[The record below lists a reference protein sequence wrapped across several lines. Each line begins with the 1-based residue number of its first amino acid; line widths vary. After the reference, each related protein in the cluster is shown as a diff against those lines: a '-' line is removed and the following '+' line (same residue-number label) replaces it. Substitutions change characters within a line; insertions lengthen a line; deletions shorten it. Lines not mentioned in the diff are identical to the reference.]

1 MTDGGYSYTDFY
13 RLRFSKRNYYEP
25 KITFDREP
33 IKAESFGQCIYEP
46 KKRPRLDATACE
58 RIVFNDIETMW
69 KTGNYSAEDKYFHP
83 TKIYNVSEMQK
94 YYLPNHTVPY
104 NVDIPVF
111 MPTDKIYLNN
121 SRAAIDKQ
129 WNIFTQKT
137 GITRKEQQKQKFI
150 SDDSDSIVAT
160 TAAPA
165 APVGGGGGGP
175 PVGGNGGG
183 PPPAPPLPSGG
194 VGGPAAPTGLQ
205 KQQPATPGTTQAQQ
219 QPATQLTKTQKKAI
233 AKAAKA
239 AAKAAAAAAPVT
251 QAPPPNNREHF

>member
-175 PVGGNGGG
+175 LLVEMVVVLHLL
-183 PPPAPPLPSGG
+183 PLFQVAVLVVPWLRL
-194 VGGPAAPTGLQ
+194 VYKNNNQQHPEQHKHNNNQQHNKRKHKRKQQQ
-205 KQQPATPGTTQAQQ
+205 KQQKQQ
-219 QPATQLTKTQKKAI
+219 QKQQQQHKHQ
-233 AKAAKA
+233 
-239 AAKAAAAAAPVT
+239 
-251 QAPPPNNREHF
+251 